1 MAEEKQEWPSRAFV
15 VATMLVAHVAPITRI
30 QARGRSRHAGAV
42 RTHGCMRGF
51 MIDDL
56 DETLAALLRRELSPG
71 LTHQIQ
77 VSFEAPDDQ
86 FPPQS
91 VTTPAVDLFLYDVR
105 ENLELRSN
113 EVFLDRH
120 RDGTAQRTLSPVR
133 IDASYLIT
141 AWPREGLA
149 SPAED
154 EHRLL
159 GEVMRALLRHRTLP
173 KELLHGSL
181 KGSDLPLPVSALQ
194 PGRLQSLGEFWQA
207 MGGKP
212 KAAINY
218 TVTLSVD
225 LGIVELVPLVAERVF
240 HYEPGLGGTP

>member
-1 MAEEKQEWPSRAFV
+1 MQRES
-15 VATMLVAHVAPITRI
+15 
-30 QARGRSRHAGAV
+30 AGAGTTAEP
-42 RTHGCMRGF
+42 RSAKAPGESGTD

-56 DETLAALLRRELSPG
+56 DETLAALIKKG
-71 LTHQIQ
+71 LPSGLAQQIQ

-91 VTTPAVDLFLYDVR
+91 VTTPAIDLFLYDER
-105 ENLELRSN
+105 ENNELRDN
-113 EVFLDRH
+113 DVYLERH
-120 RDGTAQRTLSPVR
+120 DDGTATRHFAPVR
-133 IDASYLIT
+133 VDASYLIT
-141 AWPREGLA
+141 AWPREGIA

-159 GEVMRALLRHRTLP
+159 GEVMRVLLRYRTLP
-173 KELLHGSL
+173 EQFLHGRL
-181 KGSDLPLPVSALQ
+181 KQSELPLPVSALQ

-225 LGIVELVPLVAERVF
+225 VAEAQTAKLVT
-240 HYEPGLGGTP
+240 EPLFYYDLGRREAR